1 MELEELANHVCDT
14 TFFHLPWAGHVHLGT
29 FFGGQLTRFM
39 ILELIAVGLMF
50 LMFRGLAR
58 RLESGTAVKGVF
70 WNALELLVLFIRDEV
85 ARPAIGKHD
94 ADRYVPLLWNLF
106 FFIVM
111 CNLLGLFPYAGSPT
125 ASLAVTAAL
134 ALITFGTVL
143 FTGMK
148 KFGVGGYWLTL
159 IPHMDLP
166 PALRFVMVPMIFV
179 IEFFGLFIR
188 HAVLAVRLLANM
200 FAGHLVLAVIVSF
213 IVMAAKVSV
222 TLSAGVAVP
231 SLAAAVALMM
241 LELFFAF
248 LQAYIF
254 TFLSAL
260 FIGMTVHPH

>member
-1 MELEELANHVCDT
+1 MDLEELANHVCDT
-14 TFFHLPWAGHVHLGT
+14 TFIHMPWVGHVHLGT
-29 FFGGQLTRFM
+29 FFGGKLTRFM
-39 ILELIAVGLMF
+39 VLELIAVVLMF
-50 LMFRGLAR
+50 LMFRGLGR
-58 RLESGTAVKGVF
+58 RLQSGTAVKGVF
-70 WNALELLVLFIRDEV
+70 WNGLELLVLFIRDEV

-94 ADRYVPLLWNLF
+94 ADRFLPLLWNLF
-106 FFIVM
+106 FFVLM

-143 FTGMK
+143 ITGMT
-148 KFGVGGYWLTL
+148 KFGAGGYWLTL

-166 PALRFVMVPMIFV
+166 PAMRVFMVPMIFV
-179 IEFFGLFIR
+179 IEVFGLFIK

-213 IVMAAKVSV
+213 IVMAAKVS
-222 TLSAGVAVP
+222 TLVSAGVAVP
-231 SLAAAVALMM
+231 SLAAGVALMM

-260 FIGMTVHPH
+260 FIGMAVHPH